1 MTNFSKSATC
11 SINDAI
17 KLVKDL
23 GESLEDH
30 AKYTSERSS
39 AIFEAIDQASSAIE
53 NILLCLKQ
61 HEERIKEL
69 NHFILSEQ
77 ECSENTIQRLF
88 EHEQRI
94 KKLEAK

>member
-1 MTNFSKSATC
+1 MNFSKSATC

-30 AKYTSERSS
+30 AKYTSFRNL
-39 AIFEAIDQASSAIE
+39 AIVDALDQASSAIE

-61 HEERIKEL
+61 HEDRIKEL
-69 NHFILSEQ
+69 
-77 ECSENTIQRLF
+77 
-88 EHEQRI
+88 
-94 KKLEAK
+94 EAK